1 MTIREWVSPFISR
14 RKLDPS
20 RHIAA
25 RTRAEATRKAAGARH
40 TVFYFHQSD
49 DAYSVLTAQV
59 LGALAQRYDIDIK
72 AMVASPPRD
81 DAAPERDALLA
92 LARRDAC
99 ALAERFS
106 LSFSDPGHQPS
117 ADLLEQANR
126 ILTSAQARGQFEA
139 CVCAVD
145 TVLWAEDAQMLD
157 RLAHEFGISSARET
171 EAVLVSG
178 AERRHEMGHYL
189 GATFCYAGEQYWGID
204 RLYHLE
210 QRLFDL
216 GACREEGPFSPLA
229 PRPVLG
235 APTSPIKQGAEID
248 FYMSL
253 RSPYTHVAA
262 PQLFALAKRYNATVN
277 IKFVLP
283 MMMRGVPASAA
294 KQQYILI
301 DTQRE
306 AAQAG
311 VPFGPVADPFGS
323 PAERGLSLIPYAVS
337 QGKGEEYVL
346 SFLKAV
352 WAQGI
357 RSGSNR
363 GLKQIVTRAGLE
375 WDGVQQYLRHEG
387 GRWRDEAERNRVALY
402 ELGLWGVPS
411 FQVGSV
417 VAWGQDRLWLVEQ
430 ELAKLAEQ

>member
-1 MTIREWVSPFISR
+1 MTIREWVSPFISA
-14 RKLDPS
+14 RKLDPA
-20 RHIAA
+20 RHIGA
-25 RTRAEATRKAAGARH
+25 RVDAEASRIAAGTRH
-40 TVFYFHQSD
+40 TVTYFHQSD

-59 LGALAQRYDIDIK
+59 LEALTRRYDIDIK

-99 ALAERFS
+99 ALADKFG
-106 LSFSDPGHQPS
+106 LSFSDPGHQPPPK
-117 ADLLEQANR
+117 LLKLANC
-126 ILTSAQARGQFEA
+126 ILTNAQAHGQFSA

-145 TVLWAEDAQMLD
+145 AALWAEDGEVLD
-157 RLAHEFGISSARET
+157 KLASKFGVSSQRET
-171 EAVLVSG
+171 DAVLIAG
-178 AERRHEMGHYL
+178 ADRRHEMGHYL
-189 GATFCYAGEQYWGID
+189 GGTFCYGGEQYWGID

-210 QRLFDL
+210 QRLYDL
-216 GACREEGPFSPLA
+216 GLCREEGPFAPLA

-235 APTSPIKQGAEID
+235 SPSAPVQQGAEID

-283 MMMRGVPASAA
+283 MMMRGVPASPT
-294 KQQYILI
+294 KQHYILI

-306 AAQAG
+306 ATQVG
-311 VPFGPVADPFGS
+311 VPLGPIADPFGR
-323 PAERGLSLIPYAVS
+323 PAERGLALIPYAVS

-346 SFLKAV
+346 SFLKGV
-352 WAQGI
+352 WSEGI

-363 GLKQIVTRAGLE
+363 GLKKITSRAGLD
-375 WDGVQQYLRHEG
+375 WDGVQKHMNNEE
-387 GRWRDEAERNRVALY
+387 WREEAEANRVALY
-402 ELGLWGVPS
+402 DMGLWGVPS
-411 FQVGSV
+411 YKVGSV
-417 VAWGQDRLWLVEQ
+417 IAWGQDRLWLVEQ
-430 ELAKLAEQ
+430 ELAKLGGQ